1 MKKYYIYISTVFA
14 LLMMPI
20 RIYATNLCDYGLL
33 SDYRSLAKNINVTYS
48 YKMEDDKPVFE
59 VTISNLYEDMYVVDT
74 LTNATYDKSDFTSD
88 NEIII
93 SGYQENSKISYQI
106 YTRVAGCYGKMLTTR
121 YVTFPN
127 YNEFSTDEVCVGAE
141 EFSLCQRWGAVAV
154 DYDTFVA
161 EVKAYKTKKANKNNK
176 IIFNDEK
183 TFWEKVFIFVG
194 NYYVYLVSLV
204 IIIILFISVLKKI
217 FVKKNEFDFKV

>member
-1 MKKYYIYISTVFA
+1 MKRYFVYVITIFA
-14 LLMMPI
+14 LLMLPI
-20 RIYATNLCDYGLL
+20 RVSATNLCDYGLL
-33 SDYRSLAKNINVTYS
+33 ADYRSLAKNINVTYS
-48 YKMEDDKPVFE
+48 YKLEDGQPIFE
-59 VTISNLYEDMYVVDT
+59 VTISNLYEDMYIVDT
-74 LTNATYDKSDFTSD
+74 LTNATYDKSDFTSE

-93 SGYQENSKISYQI
+93 SGYRDNSKISYQI

-127 YNEFSTDEVCVGAE
+127 YNEFSTDEVCIGAE

-161 EVKAYKTKKANKNNK
+161 EVKAYKNKKAIEKNK
-176 IIFNDEK
+176 IVFSNEK

-204 IIIILFISVLKKI
+204 VIIILFISALKKI
-217 FVKKNEFDFKV
+217 FVKKNQFDFKV